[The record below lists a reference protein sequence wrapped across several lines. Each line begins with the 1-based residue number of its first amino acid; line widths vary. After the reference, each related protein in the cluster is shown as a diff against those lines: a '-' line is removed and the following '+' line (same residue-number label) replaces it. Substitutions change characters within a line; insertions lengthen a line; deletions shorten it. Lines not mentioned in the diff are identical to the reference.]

1 MTLMP
6 PLGVLYRISDLLAP
20 VVYHVVRY
28 RRKLVRKNLTESF
41 PDKSLREI
49 KRIER
54 QFYRN
59 FTDNFIESIKLLGIS
74 DREMRRRVIYDG
86 MDTINNYIS
95 QGKTVIAYFAHTAN
109 WEWGTSITLWT
120 DKELDKEVV
129 FAQVYRPLRNKHFDR
144 LFLHLRSRFRSHSF
158 KKATVM
164 RDIIR
169 LKRDGMPSVTGFM
182 SDQKP
187 SHGDPG
193 HITTLLNHPT
203 AMISGT
209 EHLARRLG
217 AAVVYMDM
225 RRTKRGHYRV
235 EIVDMTP
242 DASQTAPG
250 ELTERYTSLLQH
262 TIESDPS
269 GWLWSHNRWK
279 FPVTLPQTTDTNQDT
294 K

>member
-20 VVYHVVRY
+20 IVYHVVRY
-28 RRKLVRKNLTESF
+28 RRKLVRRNLTESF
-41 PDKSLREI
+41 PDKTSKEI
-49 KRIER
+49 RRIER
-54 QFYRN
+54 KFYRN

-74 DREMRRRVIYDG
+74 DSEMRRRVIFEG
-86 MDTINNYIS
+86 MDRVNEYFD
-95 QGKTVIAYFAHTAN
+95 QGKTIIAYFAHTAN
-109 WEWGTSITLWT
+109 WEWAPSITLWT
-120 DKELDKEVV
+120 DKKLDEEVV
-129 FAQVYRPLRNKHFDR
+129 FAQVYRPLRNKRFDR
-144 LFLHLRSRFRSHSF
+144 LFLRLRSRFGSHSF

-169 LKRDGMPSVTGFM
+169 LRRDGMPSITGFM

-193 HITTLLNHPT
+193 HITTFLNHPT

-209 EHLARRLG
+209 EQLARRLG

-225 RRTKRGHYRV
+225 VRTSRGHYRV
-235 EIVDMTP
+235 RIIDMAS
-242 DASQTAPG
+242 DASQTQPG
-250 ELTERYTSLLQH
+250 ELTERYTSLLQQ
-262 TIESDPS
+262 TIEADPS

-279 FPVTLPQTTDTNQDT
+279 FPVTLPS

>member
-1 MTLMP
+1 M
-6 PLGVLYRISDLLAP
+6 
-20 VVYHVVRY
+20 
-28 RRKLVRKNLTESF
+28 RRNLTESF
-41 PDKSLREI
+41 PDKSSKEI
-49 KRIER
+49 RRIER

-74 DREMRRRVIYDG
+74 DSEMRRRVVFEG
-86 MDTINNYIS
+86 MERVNEYFD
-95 QGKTVIAYFAHTAN
+95 QGKTIIAYFAHTAN
-109 WEWGTSITLWT
+109 WEWAPSITLWT
-120 DKELDKEVV
+120 DKKLDEEVV
-129 FAQVYRPLRNKHFDR
+129 FAQVYRPLRNKRFDR
-144 LFLHLRSRFRSHSF
+144 LFLRLRSRFGSHSF

-169 LKRDGMPSVTGFM
+169 LRRDGMPSITGFM

-193 HITTLLNHPT
+193 HITTFLNHPT

-209 EHLARRLG
+209 EQLARRLG

-225 RRTKRGHYRV
+225 VRTSRGHYRV
-235 EIVDMTP
+235 RIIDMTP
-242 DASQTAPG
+242 DASQTQSG
-250 ELTERYTSLLQH
+250 ELTEKYTSLLQQ
-262 TIESDPS
+262 TIEADPS

-279 FPVTLPQTTDTNQDT
+279 FPVTLPS

>member
-6 PLGVLYRISDLLAP
+6 PLGILYRISDLLAP
-20 VVYHVVRY
+20 IVYHVVRY
-28 RRKLVRKNLTESF
+28 RRKLVRRNLSESF
-41 PDKSLREI
+41 PDKSSKEI
-49 KRIER
+49 RRIER

-74 DREMRRRVIYDG
+74 DSEMRRRVVFEG
-86 MDTINNYIS
+86 MDRVNEYFD
-95 QGKTVIAYFAHTAN
+95 QGKTIIAYFAHTAN
-109 WEWGTSITLWT
+109 WEWAPSITLWT
-120 DKELDKEVV
+120 DKKLEEEVA
-129 FAQVYRPLRNKHFDR
+129 FAQVYRPLRNKRFDR
-144 LFLHLRSRFRSHSF
+144 LFLRLRSRFGSHSF

-169 LKRDGMPSVTGFM
+169 LRRDGMPSITGFM

-209 EHLARRLG
+209 EQLARRLG

-225 RRTKRGHYRV
+225 VRTSRGHYRV
-235 EIVDMTP
+235 RIIDMTP
-242 DASQTAPG
+242 DASQTQPG
-250 ELTERYTSLLQH
+250 ELTERYTSLLQQ
-262 TIESDPS
+262 TIEADPS

-279 FPVTLPQTTDTNQDT
+279 FPVTLPS

>member
-20 VVYHVVRY
+20 IVYHVVRY
-28 RRKLVRKNLTESF
+28 RRKLVRRNLTESF
-41 PDKSLREI
+41 PDKSSKEI
-49 KRIER
+49 RRIER

-74 DREMRRRVIYDG
+74 DSEMRRRVVFEG
-86 MDTINNYIS
+86 MERVNEYFD
-95 QGKTVIAYFAHTAN
+95 QGKTIIAYFAHTAN
-109 WEWGTSITLWT
+109 WEWAPSITLWT
-120 DKELDKEVV
+120 DKKLDEEVV
-129 FAQVYRPLRNKHFDR
+129 FAQVYRPLRNKRFDR
-144 LFLHLRSRFRSHSF
+144 LFLRLRSRFGSHSF

-169 LKRDGMPSVTGFM
+169 LRRDGMPSITGFM

-193 HITTLLNHPT
+193 HITTFLTHPT

-209 EHLARRLG
+209 EQLARRLG

-225 RRTKRGHYRV
+225 VRTSRGHYRV
-235 EIVDMTP
+235 RIIDMTP
-242 DASQTAPG
+242 DASQTQSG
-250 ELTERYTSLLQH
+250 ELTEKYTSLLQQ
-262 TIESDPS
+262 TIEADPS

-279 FPVTLPQTTDTNQDT
+279 FPVTLPS

>member
-20 VVYHVVRY
+20 IVYHVVRY
-28 RRKLVRKNLTESF
+28 RRKLVRRNLTESF
-41 PDKSLREI
+41 PDKSSKEI
-49 KRIER
+49 RRIER

-74 DREMRRRVIYDG
+74 DSEMRRRVVFEG
-86 MDTINNYIS
+86 MERVNEYFD
-95 QGKTVIAYFAHTAN
+95 QGKTIIAYFAHTAN
-109 WEWGTSITLWT
+109 WEWAPSITLWT
-120 DKELDKEVV
+120 DKKLDEEVV
-129 FAQVYRPLRNKHFDR
+129 FAQVYRPLRNKRFDR
-144 LFLHLRSRFRSHSF
+144 LFLRLRSRFGSHSF

-169 LKRDGMPSVTGFM
+169 LRRDGMPSITGFM

-193 HITTLLNHPT
+193 HITTFLNHPT

-209 EHLARRLG
+209 EQLARRLG

-225 RRTKRGHYRV
+225 VRTSRGHYRV
-235 EIVDMTP
+235 RIIDMTP
-242 DASQTAPG
+242 DASQTQSG
-250 ELTERYTSLLQH
+250 ELTEKYTSLLQQ
-262 TIESDPS
+262 TIEADPS

-279 FPVTLPQTTDTNQDT
+279 FPVTLPS

>member
-6 PLGVLYRISDLLAP
+6 PLGILYRISDLLAP
-20 VVYHVVRY
+20 IVYHVVRY
-28 RRKLVRKNLTESF
+28 RRKLVRRNLSESF
-41 PDKSLREI
+41 PDKSSKEI
-49 KRIER
+49 RRIER

-74 DREMRRRVIYDG
+74 DSEMRRRVVFEG
-86 MDTINNYIS
+86 MDRVNEYFD
-95 QGKTVIAYFAHTAN
+95 QGKTIIAYFAHTAN
-109 WEWGTSITLWT
+109 WEWAPSITLWT
-120 DKELDKEVV
+120 DKKLDEEVV
-129 FAQVYRPLRNKHFDR
+129 FAQVYRPLRNKRFDR
-144 LFLHLRSRFRSHSF
+144 LFLRLRSRFGSHSF

-169 LKRDGMPSVTGFM
+169 LRRDGMPSITGFM

-193 HITTLLNHPT
+193 HITTFLNHPT

-209 EHLARRLG
+209 EQLARRLG

-225 RRTKRGHYRV
+225 VRTSRGHYRV
-235 EIVDMTP
+235 RIIDMTP
-242 DASQTAPG
+242 DASQTQPG
-250 ELTERYTSLLQH
+250 ELTERYTSLLQQ
-262 TIESDPS
+262 TIEADPS

-279 FPVTLPQTTDTNQDT
+279 FPVTLPS

>member
-20 VVYHVVRY
+20 IVYHVVRY
-28 RRKLVRKNLTESF
+28 RRKLVRRNLSESF
-41 PDKSLREI
+41 PDKSSKEI
-49 KRIER
+49 RRIER

-74 DREMRRRVIYDG
+74 DSEMRRRVVFEG
-86 MDTINNYIS
+86 MDRVNEYFD
-95 QGKTVIAYFAHTAN
+95 QGKTIIAYFAHTAN
-109 WEWGTSITLWT
+109 WEWAPSITLWT
-120 DKELDKEVV
+120 DKKLDEEVV
-129 FAQVYRPLRNKHFDR
+129 FAQVYRPLRNKRFDR
-144 LFLHLRSRFRSHSF
+144 LFLRLRSRFGSHSF

-169 LKRDGMPSVTGFM
+169 LRRDGMPSITGFM

-209 EHLARRLG
+209 EQLARRLG

-225 RRTKRGHYRV
+225 VRTSRGHYRV
-235 EIVDMTP
+235 RIINMTS
-242 DASQTAPG
+242 DASQTQSG
-250 ELTERYTSLLQH
+250 ELTERYTSLLQQ
-262 TIESDPS
+262 TIEADPS

-279 FPVTLPQTTDTNQDT
+279 FPVILPSDA

>member
-6 PLGVLYRISDLLAP
+6 PLGILYRISDLLAP
-20 VVYHVVRY
+20 IVYHVVRY
-28 RRKLVRKNLTESF
+28 RRKLVRRNLSESF
-41 PDKSLREI
+41 PDKSSKEI
-49 KRIER
+49 RRIER

-74 DREMRRRVIYDG
+74 DSEMRRRVVFEG
-86 MDTINNYIS
+86 MDRVNEYFD
-95 QGKTVIAYFAHTAN
+95 QGKTIIAYFAHTAN
-109 WEWGTSITLWT
+109 WEWAPSITLWT
-120 DKELDKEVV
+120 DKKLDEEVA
-129 FAQVYRPLRNKHFDR
+129 FAQVYRPLRNKRFDR
-144 LFLHLRSRFRSHSF
+144 LFLRLRSRFGSHSF

-169 LKRDGMPSVTGFM
+169 LRRDGMPSITGFM

-209 EHLARRLG
+209 EQLARRLG

-225 RRTKRGHYRV
+225 VRTSRGHYRV
-235 EIVDMTP
+235 RIIDMTP
-242 DASQTAPG
+242 DASHTQPG
-250 ELTERYTSLLQH
+250 ELTERYTSLLQQ
-262 TIESDPS
+262 TIEADPS

-279 FPVTLPQTTDTNQDT
+279 FPVTLPS

>member
-6 PLGVLYRISDLLAP
+6 PLGILYRVSDLLAP
-20 VVYHVVRY
+20 IVYHIVRY

-41 PDKSLREI
+41 PDKSPKEI

-59 FTDNFIESIKLLGIS
+59 FTDNFIEALKLLGIS
-74 DREMRRRVIYDG
+74 DREMRRRVIFEG
-86 MDTINNYIS
+86 MDRVNEYFN
-95 QGKTVIAYFAHTAN
+95 QGKTIIAYFAHTAN
-109 WEWGTSITLWT
+109 WEWAPSITLWT
-120 DKELDKEVV
+120 DKRLDTDVV
-129 FAQVYRPLRNKHFDR
+129 FAQVYRPLRNKRFDR
-144 LFLHLRSRFRSHSF
+144 LFLRLRSRFGSHSF

-169 LKRDGMPSVTGFM
+169 LRSKGMPSITGFM

-187 SHGDPG
+187 SHGDLG

-209 EHLARRLG
+209 EQLARRLG

-225 RRTKRGHYRV
+225 VRLCRGHYRV
-235 EIVDMTP
+235 RIVDMAA
-242 DASQTAPG
+242 DASLTAPG
-250 ELTERYTSLLQH
+250 ELTERYTALLQH
-262 TIESDPS
+262 TIESDPA

-279 FPVTLPQTTDTNQDT
+279 YPVTLPTPTTTDT

>member
-20 VVYHVVRY
+20 IVYYVVRY
-28 RRKLVRKNLTESF
+28 RRKLVHRNLTESF
-41 PDKSLREI
+41 PDKTSKEI
-49 KRIER
+49 RRIER

-74 DREMRRRVIYDG
+74 DSEMRRRVIFEG
-86 MDTINNYIS
+86 MDRVNEYFD
-95 QGKTVIAYFAHTAN
+95 QGKTIIAYFAHTAN
-109 WEWGTSITLWT
+109 WEWAPSITLWT
-120 DKELDKEVV
+120 DKKLDEEVV
-129 FAQVYRPLRNKHFDR
+129 FAQVYRPLRNKRFDR
-144 LFLHLRSRFRSHSF
+144 LFLRLRSRFGSHSF

-169 LKRDGMPSVTGFM
+169 LRRDGMPSITGFM

-193 HITTLLNHPT
+193 HITTFLNHPT

-209 EHLARRLG
+209 EQLARRLG

-225 RRTKRGHYRV
+225 VRTSRGHYRV
-235 EIVDMTP
+235 RIIDMAS
-242 DASQTAPG
+242 DASQTQPG
-250 ELTERYTSLLQH
+250 ELTERYTSLLQQ
-262 TIESDPS
+262 TIEADPS

-279 FPVTLPQTTDTNQDT
+279 FPVTLPS